1 MYRFCCVLFVALLT
15 LASISA
21 AANVATFNPVE
32 TSALQYTN
40 GMITADLN
48 GDGVPDLI
56 QTYSRG
62 PVSNTFSV
70 QLANGDGTF
79 AAPVSYP
86 LTVQQQTSVYFAT
99 ADVNNDGKA
108 DIILNNE
115 TNLSVYLG
123 NGDGTLAAPKNI
135 PLPGYVQSVSVG
147 DFNHDGNVDVVV
159 TMGGLSVAVMYGD
172 GQGGF
177 SAPVNI
183 LTVNADEGVLVYGVG
198 DFDGDGNADIAV
210 GIIYGPCNP
219 STCDHTDIHI
229 LYGNGSNSFTD
240 KRVFRGIKGSIFSLV
255 TGDIN
260 GDGRTDLTGSL
271 PFLTKNGVD
280 TIVLYGHP
288 TRTVSAKYF
297 GASGVYGGTSTVA
310 DVNGDGYN
318 DIAFT
323 AFDYTSNREVIG
335 LLLGGPHN
343 TFTWE
348 EVPFGLNSFEMGNLL
363 VGDFNRD
370 KRPDLTLAAADDSK
384 NAETKVYD
392 YVNSTS
398 AGIWSPCSYPQA
410 AHGINMC
417 SPANG
422 ATVSRDVQFEVAAT
436 WFEPLRKIEVWVDGK
451 KIVEQHHVWDKYG
464 WLNATHTFAAG
475 THHVDVYSAG
485 NDNALQHQSS
495 TFTVQ

>member
-1 MYRFCCVLFVALLT
+1 MYRFSCSLFLALLT

-21 AANVATFNPVE
+21 AANEASFNPVQ
-32 TSALQYTN
+32 TSALQYTS

-56 QTYSRG
+56 QTYSRV
-62 PVSNTFSV
+62 PANNTFSV

-86 LTVQQQTSVYFAT
+86 LTVKQQSSVYFAT

-123 NGDGTLAAPKNI
+123 NGDGTLGAPKNI
-135 PLPGYVQSVSVG
+135 PLPGYVQTISVA
-147 DFNHDGNVDVVV
+147 DFNHDGNVDVVL
-159 TMGGLSVAVMYGD
+159 TLGQSVAVMYGD

-183 LTVNADEGVLVYGVG
+183 LTVGADQGVFVYGIG
-198 DFDGDGNADIAV
+198 DFDADGNADIAA
-210 GIIYGPCNP
+210 GIIFGPCNP

-229 LYGNGSNSFTD
+229 LYGNGSTSFTD
-240 KRVFRGIKGSIFSLV
+240 KRVFRGIKGSIFYLM

-260 GDGRTDLTGSL
+260 GDGVTDLTGSL
-271 PFLTKNGVD
+271 PFPTKKGAD

-288 TRTVSAKYF
+288 TRTVSAKYL
-297 GASGVYGGTSTVA
+297 GSTGIYGGTGIVA

-318 DIAFT
+318 DIAI
-323 AFDYTSNREVIG
+323 TSVNASNQEIIG
-335 LLLGGPHN
+335 LFLGGPHN

-348 EVPFGLNSFEMGNLL
+348 EVSFGGDQFEMGNL
-363 VGDFNRD
+363 VAGDFNRD
-370 KRPDLTLAAADDSK
+370 QRPDLAVAAKDDS
-384 NAETKVYD
+384 NPNGVTNVYD
-392 YVNSTS
+392 YLNTTG
-398 AGIWSPCSYPQA
+398 AGNWSPCSYPQA
-410 AHGINMC
+410 AHGINVC

-422 ATVSRDVQFEVAAT
+422 ATVSANVQFEVAAT

-464 WLNATHTFAAG
+464 WLNATHKFAIG
-475 THHVDVYSAG
+475 THQLDVYSAG
-485 NDNALQHQSS
+485 DDNALQHESS